1 MGAVPD
7 ALAQQPSREG
17 ERLMA
22 EFGLRESPA
31 PVSSQP
37 RWRAPQKIIVDTGVP
52 GLLEALRTQAPGV
65 QFVGA
70 GSPDSAA
77 AVATGADAVIGRS
90 AFICDERLLAAG
102 KDLRWLQTVYAGVE
116 ACAVRATVLRKR
128 QIIVTNLRAISAPV
142 IAEHV
147 IAFTFALS
155 RGLYAWVPLREQR
168 LWAADS
174 SRAPMSVISGKT
186 MLIVGLGGIGSEVAK
201 RANALGMRVIATR
214 ATPQQKPSKMSK
226 TEPRP
231 PAKPPRPTSSSLP
244 SLRCSSARSASR
256 SATPRHLPPP
266 PPALSA
272 TRFPSANKPLGR
284 STKPAAANNC
294 SVPRLTPPAS
304 EATKPK
310 PSASSKSKRGPPSKP
325 NSPSSQAPPPLQ
337 TPESVYG
344 KVLKTPVTNFKTYVS
359 ETSTFSAQKNSS
371 EHLIGHAQQP
381 VTKPA
386 ELELCSQPQ
395 ERSRIEL
402 ETSKPSLTSD
412 VKRDASKK
420 KCKTSIVPRKLTASL
435 FSQIRLLLT
444 Q

>member
-1 MGAVPD
+1 MTLMIDTARSGYTVLLSAMLMLMGAVPD

-77 AVATGADAVIGRS
+77 AVAAGADAVIGRS

-116 ACAVRATVLRKR
+116 ACAVRATVLRER
-128 QIIVTNLRAISAPV
+128 QIMVTNLRAISAPV

-214 ATPQQKPSKMSK
+214 ATPQQKPDYV
-226 TEPRP
+226 EYVG
-231 PAKPPRPTSSSLP
+231 ASSELGALIGQADVVVNALP
-244 SLRCSSARSASR
+244 LTAETRGIFDAAMFARMKRTAFFINVGRGQTVVTADLTTALKSR
-256 SATPRHLPPP
+256 TI
-266 PPALSA
+266 
-272 TRFPSANKPLGR
+272 
-284 STKPAAANNC
+284 AAAALDVVDPEPLPKDDPLWAQPNL
-294 SVPRLTPPAS
+294 VLTPHIS
-304 EATKPK
+304 GDSDLGVE
-310 PSASSKSKRGPPSKP
+310 SSVRVLRENLRRYVAGERMLSVVDVGRG
-325 NSPSSQAPPPLQ
+325 
-337 TPESVYG
+337 Y
-344 KVLKTPVTNFKTYVS
+344 
-359 ETSTFSAQKNSS
+359 
-371 EHLIGHAQQP
+371 
-381 VTKPA
+381 
-386 ELELCSQPQ
+386 
-395 ERSRIEL
+395 
-402 ETSKPSLTSD
+402 
-412 VKRDASKK
+412 
-420 KCKTSIVPRKLTASL
+420 
-435 FSQIRLLLT
+435 
-444 Q
+444 

>member
-1 MGAVPD
+1 
-7 ALAQQPSREG
+7 
-17 ERLMA
+17 MA

-31 PVSSQP
+31 PVSSRP

-116 ACAVRATVLRKR
+116 ACAVRATVLRER

-214 ATPQQKPSKMSK
+214 ATPRQKPDYV
-226 TEPRP
+226 EYVG
-231 PAKPPRPTSSSLP
+231 ASSELGTLIGQADVVVNALP
-244 SLRCSSARSASR
+244 LTAETRGIFDAAMFARMKRTAFFINVGRGQTVVTADLTTALKSR
-256 SATPRHLPPP
+256 TI
-266 PPALSA
+266 
-272 TRFPSANKPLGR
+272 
-284 STKPAAANNC
+284 AAAALDVVDPEPLPKDDPLWAQPNL
-294 SVPRLTPPAS
+294 VLTPHIS
-304 EATKPK
+304 GDSDLGVE
-310 PSASSKSKRGPPSKP
+310 SSVRVLRENLRRYVAGERMLSVVDVERG
-325 NSPSSQAPPPLQ
+325 
-337 TPESVYG
+337 Y
-344 KVLKTPVTNFKTYVS
+344 
-359 ETSTFSAQKNSS
+359 
-371 EHLIGHAQQP
+371 
-381 VTKPA
+381 
-386 ELELCSQPQ
+386 
-395 ERSRIEL
+395 
-402 ETSKPSLTSD
+402 
-412 VKRDASKK
+412 
-420 KCKTSIVPRKLTASL
+420 
-435 FSQIRLLLT
+435 
-444 Q
+444 

>member
-1 MGAVPD
+1 MTLMIDTARSGYTVLLSATLMLMGAVPD

-31 PVSSQP
+31 PVSSRP

-102 KDLRWLQTVYAGVE
+102 KDLRWLQSVYAGVE
-116 ACAVRATVLRKR
+116 ACAARANVLRER

-214 ATPQQKPSKMSK
+214 ATPQQKPDYV
-226 TEPRP
+226 EYVG
-231 PAKPPRPTSSSLP
+231 ASSELGALIGQADVVVNALP
-244 SLRCSSARSASR
+244 LTAETRGIFDAAMFARMKRTAFFINVGRGQTVVTADLTTALKSR
-256 SATPRHLPPP
+256 TI
-266 PPALSA
+266 
-272 TRFPSANKPLGR
+272 
-284 STKPAAANNC
+284 AAAALDVVDPEPLPKDDPLWAQPNL
-294 SVPRLTPPAS
+294 VLTPHIS
-304 EATKPK
+304 GDSDLGVE
-310 PSASSKSKRGPPSKP
+310 SSVRVLRENLRRYVAGERMLSVVDVERG
-325 NSPSSQAPPPLQ
+325 
-337 TPESVYG
+337 Y
-344 KVLKTPVTNFKTYVS
+344 
-359 ETSTFSAQKNSS
+359 
-371 EHLIGHAQQP
+371 
-381 VTKPA
+381 
-386 ELELCSQPQ
+386 
-395 ERSRIEL
+395 
-402 ETSKPSLTSD
+402 
-412 VKRDASKK
+412 
-420 KCKTSIVPRKLTASL
+420 
-435 FSQIRLLLT
+435 
-444 Q
+444 